1 MVWQLSITIMLL
13 ERMTTPRL
21 IYLPFGGAG
30 EIGMNMYVYGYGSQD
45 GEQFIV
51 VDAGVLFPDM
61 ETAPGVDLIIPDFS
75 WLVERKS
82 QVEAIFITHGH
93 LDHLGAISFLTG
105 ELDVPVY
112 AREFSRQIALDR
124 IYEYGG
130 NQSRFHTV
138 DIYPDKIT
146 AGPFEVSY
154 VPISHSIP
162 ESSSLI
168 IDTPDG
174 RVIHTGDFKLDHE
187 PVIGEP
193 FEEELWE
200 EICSEKILALIC
212 DSTNALTP
220 GKARSEASIGT
231 NLDQL
236 IQECEGMVIATT
248 FASHIARIYQIA
260 QAAELCGRNVVLL
273 GRAMNRLVSHAIEVG
288 ILEDLPNQV
297 SIEQARNLPRNSLL
311 VLATGSQGEGRA
323 ATAQLSTG
331 GSFRG
336 LRVKRGDTV
345 IYSSKTIPGNEVAIS
360 KIQNRFAELGVNI
373 IDESSGLYHVSGHP
387 NKTDLEKLHKLVLP
401 NLVIP
406 MHGEYRH
413 LKMHAEIAIDA
424 GFNAIVAP
432 NGSMVELLRGKLLD
446 SEKEQIGR
454 LCIDGNDIVEF
465 KSDTIKE
472 RLRMAHNGLVSI
484 FLSRKSGR
492 FNREGII
499 VQCSGLN
506 SDAFEEF
513 QKELISM
520 ILTKLSQ
527 STKQQLAHE
536 SKLKDILGKATRKLC
551 LDFYNKKP
559 VIQIAIR

>member
-13 ERMTTPRL
+13 ELMTKSRL

-30 EIGMNMYVYGYGSQD
+30 EIGMNMYVYGYGPR
-45 GEQFIV
+45 GREQFIV

-124 IYEYGG
+124 IEEYGG
-130 NQSRFHTV
+130 NQSWFHTV

-162 ESSSLI
+162 ESSSLL

-174 RVIHTGDFKLDHE
+174 RIIHTGDFKLDHE

-220 GKARSEASIGT
+220 GKGRSEASIGT

-236 IQECEGMVIATT
+236 IRECEGMVIATT

-260 QAAELCGRNVVLL
+260 HAAELCGRNVVLL
-273 GRAMNRLVSHAIEVG
+273 GRAMNRLVSHAIDVG

-331 GSFRG
+331 GSFKG
-336 LRVKRGDTV
+336 LRVKQGDTV
-345 IYSSKTIPGNEVAIS
+345 IYSSKTIPGNEVAIG

-387 NKTDLEKLHKLVLP
+387 NKTDLEKLHKLVVP

-413 LKMHAEIAIDA
+413 LKMHAEIAINA

-432 NGSMVELLRGKLLD
+432 NGSMVDVLGGKLLD
-446 SEKEQIGR
+446 SENEQIGR
-454 LCIDGNDIVEF
+454 LCIDGNDLVGF
-465 KSDTIKE
+465 KSDTIRE

-499 VQCSGLN
+499 VQCSGLS

-513 QKELISM
+513 QKELSSM
-520 ILTKLSQ
+520 ILTKLNQ
-527 STKQQLAHE
+527 LTKQQLAHE
-536 SKLKDILGKATRKLC
+536 STLKDILDKATRKLC

>member
-1 MVWQLSITIMLL
+1 MVLQLSTTIMPL
-13 ERMTTPRL
+13 ERMTKHRL

-30 EIGMNMYVYGYGSQD
+30 EIGMNMYVYGYGPKD
-45 GEQFIV
+45 REQFIV

-61 ETAPGVDLIIPDFS
+61 ATAPGVDLIIPDFS

-82 QVEAIFITHGH
+82 RVEAIFITHGH
-93 LDHLGAISFLTG
+93 LDHLGAISFLTN

-124 IYEYGG
+124 IDEYGG

-162 ESSSLI
+162 ESSSLL
-168 IDTPDG
+168 IDTPNG
-174 RVIHTGDFKLDHE
+174 RIIHTGDFKLDHE
-187 PVIGEP
+187 PIVGES

-212 DSTNALTP
+212 DSTNALTS
-220 GKARSEASIGT
+220 GRGRSESSIGT

-236 IQECEGMVIATT
+236 VQECEEMVIATT

-260 QAAELCGRNVVLL
+260 HAAELCGRKVVLL
-273 GRAMNRLVSHAIEVG
+273 GRAMNRLISHAIDVG
-288 ILEDLPNQV
+288 ILEDLPNRV
-297 SIEQARNLPRNSLL
+297 SIDQARNLPRDSLL

-331 GSFRG
+331 GSFKG
-336 LRVKRGDTV
+336 LRVKRGDTI
-345 IYSSKTIPGNEVAIS
+345 IYSSKTIPGNEVAVG
-360 KIQNRFAELGVNI
+360 KIQNRFAELGLNV

-387 NKTDLEKLHKLVLP
+387 NKTDLEKLHKLVVP

-413 LKMHAEIAIDA
+413 LKMHAEIAMNA

-432 NGSMVELLRGKLLD
+432 NGSMVDVLKGKLLD

-454 LCIDGNDIVEF
+454 LCIDGNDLVGF
-465 KSDTIKE
+465 KSDAIRE

-492 FNREGII
+492 SNREGII
-499 VQCSGLN
+499 IQCSGLN
-506 SDAFEEF
+506 PDSFEEF
-513 QKELISM
+513 REELISV
-520 ILTKLSQ
+520 ILNKLNQ

-536 SKLKDILGKATRKLC
+536 SRLKDILSKAARKFC

-559 VIQIAIR
+559 VIHIVIG